1 MEYPVY
7 QALQVP
13 LVPQVHQDQEQIRV
27 MVVSSVSLDQ
37 LERRVLRVT
46 QEGQERQ
53 DRPDLQGFQVPWDQ
67 LDHLGLLGHQ
77 DPRIALD
84 LGTRLG
90 LKGLEVAH
98 LAHLDPRA
106 PLVLLD
112 FLVSQV
118 YQAAMGT
125 KELRD
130 LEVLLGCR
138 DSMGFLDSRV
148 KKETEEREETP
159 VFQGVMGDL
168 RGLQGLQDH
177 QDLSPTR
184 HQTIMTYIGT
194 KGHRESVFQVEQD
207 FQGLQDQ
214 KETKE
219 MLVLRDL
226 LLKDRKENLVSSSGL
241 MGGLSTSVVL
251 QDCQVKVDL
260 QAQQDLQVHMVLQA
274 RRVRSGSQVDRV
286 DRV

>member
-27 MVVSSVSLDQ
+27 TVVSSVSLDQ
-37 LERRVLRVT
+37 LEKRVLRET

-84 LGTRLG
+84 LGMRLG
-90 LKGLEVAH
+90 LKGLEVAY

-106 PLVLLD
+106 HLVLLD

-118 YQAAMGT
+118 YRAAMGT
-125 KELRD
+125 RGLRD

-138 DSMGFLDSRV
+138 DSMGFLDSQV
-148 KKETEEREETP
+148 KKETEEREEIR

-184 HQTIMTYIGT
+184 HQT
-194 KGHRESVFQVEQD
+194 ESVFQVEQD

>member
-1 MEYPVY
+1 MEYQVY

-27 MVVSSVSLDQ
+27 TVVSSVFQDQ
-37 LERRVLRVT
+37 LEKRVLRVT
-46 QEGQERQ
+46 QEGQEHQ

-77 DPRIALD
+77 DPRTALD
-84 LGTRLG
+84 LGMRSG
-90 LKGLEVAH
+90 LKGLEVAY

-106 PLVLLD
+106 LLVLLD
-112 FLVSQV
+112 FLVSRV

-138 DSMGFLDSRV
+138 DSMGLLDSRV
-148 KKETEEREETP
+148 KKETEEREGTRVSRGVTEDL
-159 VFQGVMGDL
+159 QGF
-168 RGLQGLQDH
+168 QGLQDP

-184 HQTIMTYIGT
+184 RQTIMTYIGT
-194 KGHRESVFQVEQD
+194 KGHRDSVFQVEQD
-207 FQGLQDQ
+207 SRGLQDQ

-219 MLVLRDL
+219 ILVLRDL
-226 LLKDRKENLVSSSGL
+226 LLKVRKENLVSS
-241 MGGLSTSVVL
+241 
-251 QDCQVKVDL
+251 
-260 QAQQDLQVHMVLQA
+260 
-274 RRVRSGSQVDRV
+274 
-286 DRV
+286 